1 MIRSPF
7 VLSVADL
14 LGRDASP
21 RSETVEVPVDWSV
34 EMSRLV
40 KDEPL
45 VADVNLHPVS
55 GGIAV
60 TGIVHFVSEDTCFRC
75 LETTRTSRTATIG
88 ALFDR
93 KNDDDESYPL
103 DGQDI
108 DLEQMLRDDV
118 LLSIPITSSCPD
130 GCTEVVNSA
139 QNDLNT
145 DPSGDEGEARSP
157 FAVLKD
163 LLEPED

>member
-21 RSETVEVPVDWSV
+21 RSETVEASVDWSV

-40 KDEPL
+40 EEEPL
-45 VADVNLHPVS
+45 VADISLHPVS

-60 TGIVHFVSEDTCFRC
+60 TGVVRFVTEDSCFRC
-75 LETTRTSRTATIG
+75 LETTHTERTATIG

-93 KNDDDESYPL
+93 NDDDDESYPL
-103 DGQDI
+103 DGHDI
-108 DLEQMLRDDV
+108 DLEQMLRDDI
-118 LLSIPITSSCPD
+118 LLSIPITFSCPD
-130 GCTEVVNSA
+130 GCEGVVNSA
-139 QNDLNT
+139 QNDLNR
-145 DPSGDEGEARSP
+145 DPSGDEGETRSP